1 MRWLFDRQINVINMI
16 CAERQIKFGR
26 KRKNRHYDA
35 DPNAT
40 SSNIGDRS
48 EREVEFEKIT
58 GILPSIG
65 IITLLFSQVYFIF
78 RNIAQINKI
87 LQSTNYFANFNS

>member
-1 MRWLFDRQINVINMI
+1 MI
-16 CAERQIKFGR
+16 RSERQIKFGR
-26 KRKNRHYDA
+26 KRKKRHYDA